1 MKALTD
7 DQRAR
12 RQRGILTA
20 TTRVLAA
27 GGPDSLTM
35 DRVAREA
42 GMAKG
47 TLFLYYANKEELVLA
62 IMESWVDELA
72 VRFDAILHAAEAPEA
87 RLRSLVLALLSNFDR
102 RRDLTGYSIGLPVS
116 QAARAGLR
124 ERFEGNMRRIAA
136 VLEGCAAGGLLEL
149 DDPMFA
155 ASSLFGL
162 CRGST
167 SYARAAGRHL
177 PVQERTARVM
187 KIFLNGTR
195 RLKQ

>member
-7 DQRAR
+7 DQRIK
-12 RQRGILTA
+12 RQLGILAAA
-20 TTRVLAA
+20 TKVLAA
-27 GGPDSLTM
+27 GGPDALTM
-35 DRVAREA
+35 DRVAGEA
-42 GMAKG
+42 GLAKG
-47 TLFLYYANKEELVLA
+47 TLFLYYRSKEELVLA

-72 VRFDAILHAAEAPEA
+72 GKLDAILAAAEPPEA

-116 QAARAGLR
+116 PAARSGLR
-124 ERFEGNMRRIAA
+124 GRFEANMKRIAA
-136 VLEGCAAGGLLEL
+136 ILESCAAGGLLEL

-167 SYARAAGRHL
+167 VYARSAGRHL

-195 RLKQ
+195 RLK